1 MKLANINKYILQ
13 SIFSYLN
20 FSKQLN
26 LVKYSKKLMSKLD
39 ITKYTYQKKYFDS
52 IITPGLLN
60 IPEILVKN
68 KVFDEKTLK
77 KLIIDW
83 ENETTEIINEN
94 DCFHLNKQTQSKDLK
109 NIKILNISSKDK
121 NKLKNNMPNLIEL
134 NLSSIKNLKLPCS
147 ILLNL
152 KSISL
157 KDITNLSFI
166 TNENK
171 ITLSKLKHLYID
183 NISINV
189 KNKLKINVDN
199 LEYLDLRLK
208 EQEGEG
214 DEDSPFDNNDNK
226 SGFYKDNTIENLINI
241 FDFKFL

>member
-77 KLIIDW
+77 KLI
-83 ENETTEIINEN
+83 
-94 DCFHLNKQTQSKDLK
+94 
-109 NIKILNISSKDK
+109 
-121 NKLKNNMPNLIEL
+121 
-134 NLSSIKNLKLPCS
+134 
-147 ILLNL
+147 
-152 KSISL
+152 
-157 KDITNLSFI
+157 
-166 TNENK
+166 
-171 ITLSKLKHLYID
+171 
-183 NISINV
+183 
-189 KNKLKINVDN
+189 
-199 LEYLDLRLK
+199 
-208 EQEGEG
+208 
-214 DEDSPFDNNDNK
+214 FD
-226 SGFYKDNTIENLINI
+226 
-241 FDFKFL
+241 